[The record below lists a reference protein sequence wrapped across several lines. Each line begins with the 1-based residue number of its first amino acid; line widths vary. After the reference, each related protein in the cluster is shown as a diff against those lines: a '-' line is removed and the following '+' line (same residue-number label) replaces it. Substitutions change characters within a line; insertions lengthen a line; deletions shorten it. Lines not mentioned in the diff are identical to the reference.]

1 MKDIYEL
8 WQKYGNQVVIFFV
21 AAYFY
26 SVTERQQ
33 TQIESIQTKLYDCYE
48 DKATLQ
54 RLPLSKLPLGKFPNI
69 CPDRKFAVLPNEIK
83 IKKYV

>member
-8 WQKYGNQVVIFFV
+8 WAKYGNQVVIFFV

-33 TQIESIQTKLYDCYE
+33 DQIESIQTKLYDCYE
-48 DKATLQ
+48 DKATI
-54 RLPLSKLPLGKFPNI
+54 RRMTSRVPI
-69 CPDRKFAVLPNEIK
+69 VCPDRVFAVLPTEIK
-83 IKKYV
+83 VKKNV

>member
-33 TQIESIQTKLYDCYE
+33 NQIENIQMKLYDCYE
-48 DKATLQ
+48 DKATL
-54 RLPLSKLPLGKFPNI
+54 RRLPLGKNQHV

>member
-48 DKATLQ
+48 DKAILK
-54 RLPLSKLPLGKFPNI
+54 RLPLGKYPI
-69 CPDRKFAVLPNEIK
+69 VCPERKFAVLPSETK
-83 IKKYV
+83 VRKYV

>member
-48 DKATLQ
+48 DKAILK
-54 RLPLSKLPLGKFPNI
+54 RLPLSENPI
-69 CPDRKFAVLPNEIK
+69 VCVDRKFAVLPNKIK